1 METHID
7 LNQDINHFNVTNKNV
22 LEFIYPRKI
31 FSISSYHIQTYSKVT
46 WETSF
51 SFLKYHSNKPDPDA
65 VFIHFANA
73 TSF

>member
-31 FSISSYHIQTYSKVT
+31 FFYK
-46 WETSF
+46 
-51 SFLKYHSNKPDPDA
+51 
-65 VFIHFANA
+65 
-73 TSF
+73 